1 METDDLGEKIK
12 GLDEFISWIDNFCS
26 DNNIPEPVYD
36 SADSFLLKM
45 DYTKLLE
52 LSSEECYANAICL
65 MNYASFLQKKAD
77 KIGGHLSWC
86 NEALNF
92 LFSRQWNDYSGS
104 YAPKEVIKKS
114 IISGNSYAEELEKC
128 RIRLQSAHTIVME
141 QCKDIKK
148 RVNLL
153 QDLGKKR
160 SFS

>member
-1 METDDLGEKIK
+1 MEESDSNSKIK
-12 GLDEFISWIDNFCS
+12 GLSEFIEWTDSYCIENS
-26 DNNIPEPVYD
+26 IPDPQY
-36 SADSFLLKM
+36 SATDAFILQL
-45 DYTKLLE
+45 DYQALLE
-52 LSSEECYANAICL
+52 LNAEECFANAICL

-92 LFSRQWNDYSGS
+92 LFSRQWNDFSGS
-104 YAPKEVIKKS
+104 YAPKEVVKKS

-128 RIRLQSAHTIVME
+128 RIRLQSAHTITIE

-148 RVNLL
+148 RVSLL

-160 SFS
+160 NFS

>member
-12 GLDEFISWIDNFCS
+12 GLNDFVEWIDSFCKE
-26 DNNIPEPVYD
+26 NNIPDLQYSGTD
-36 SADSFLLKM
+36 AFILQM
-45 DYTKLLE
+45 DYTALLD
-52 LSSEECYANAICL
+52 LNAEECFANALCL

-92 LFSRQWNDYSGS
+92 LFSRQWNNYTGS

-128 RIRLQSAHTIVME
+128 RIRLESAHTIAIE

-160 SFS
+160 NYS